1 MNQELE
7 TYIRQSYGDCT
18 NTFSEDQKHFVMARL
33 MGLAVRNDSINISN
47 VSILDIGGGP
57 NSMLLK
63 CHHLKASKVVEPIN
77 WPCWIED
84 RYASKSI
91 ELLQEKAE
99 YIDEEGYDEVWI
111 TDVLSFVN
119 DPQRVINNAIK
130 AAPRIRIFEWINEE
144 KSDVRP
150 NVITKEIMD
159 NWLGMKGK
167 TVELSQRGCYGKAY
181 FGVFEGW
188 G

>member
-1 MNQELE
+1 MKQEIE
-7 TYIRQSYGDCT
+7 TAMRQLYGDCT
-18 NTFSEDQKHFVMARL
+18 NTFAEDQKHFVMARL
-33 MGLAVRNDSINISN
+33 MGLAVRNDAINISN

-63 CHHLKASKVVEPIN
+63 CHHLKNSAVVDPIK
-77 WPCWIED
+77 WPLWIED

-91 ELLQEKAE
+91 KLIEDKGE
-99 YIDEEGYDEVWI
+99 YINETGYDEVWI
-111 TDVLSFVN
+111 TDTLAYAN
-119 DPQRVINNAIK
+119 DPQRLINNAIS

-144 KSDVRP
+144 RSDIRP
-150 NVITKEIMD
+150 NVITKNIM
-159 NWLGMKGK
+159 NQWMGMSGK
-167 TVELSQRGCYGKAY
+167 TVELSQRGCYGTAY